1 MVFLGS
7 IYKKV
12 TKLFIHGEK
21 GYMGF
26 FGSIYK
32 KVTKL
37 FIHGEKGYMVFFGV
51 HRQEG
56 YETFHPST

>member
-1 MVFLGS
+1 
-7 IYKKV
+7 
-12 TKLFIHGEK
+12 
-21 GYMGF
+21 MGF